1 MKESKRLEHITE
13 EISQGM
19 QEMAAGADQI
29 NTAVARVNDISI
41 ENKRQIEALM
51 GEVSHFKVE

>member
-29 NTAVARVNDISI
+29 NTAVVRVNDISI